1 MDDLPSFF
9 AGPGILPEGVTSLM
23 GELEEA
29 GLGGGDDET
38 FGGGRGDA
46 DALGDFFGGGTG
58 GAVRPPTHPRTHP
71 PTRDHRRAPMHMCA
85 FACCFAPT
93 PEGTIP
99 PSPPSS

>member
-38 FGGGRGDA
+38 FGGGPGDA
-46 DALGDFFGGGTG
+46 DGLGDFFGGGTG
-58 GAVRPPTHPRTHP
+58 GAVRPPTHPPTHP
-71 PTRDHRRAPMHMCA
+71 RPPPCPHAYV
-85 FACCFAPT
+85 CFCVLFCT
-93 PEGTIP
+93 DT
-99 PSPPSS
+99 